1 MHVLHDLKEHDM
13 KKDLAPTLSAIVTGM
28 PGATIDRIMPT
39 GKEGQYKASGKMP
52 THEALIMW
60 LDTFAKQVPPEGGME
75 FITGMADYFRKHLT
89 MLAIKPGA
97 EEGTYECTYNIR
109 PFKTEGSPDLMRV
122 IGEAT
127 DKYLQHPF
135 VKIWIQGIY
144 GEAIKK
150 QAKRKKKAVTEKK
163 EPAVR
168 FPGSVISNTLKRRP
182 TLFDSLA
189 PEMQK
194 EIMEAKINEVSYV
207 DVNWRIE
214 KINSKGDGIRFDGDQ
229 MKMILILW
237 ETMQDASATD
247 HKHEAYYLGNIKNPK
262 ENILYYGYANKSGNV
277 DYLPLPTLECS
288 FNKIVSSY
296 TGKSK
301 PSGDDRRI
309 VFAIIKKLSEDP
321 ATRCALTWTR
331 KTTDDKI
338 DTVLEYRH
346 LISYQIIQT
355 RDIAT
360 GETSPLTI
368 RISMHNMF
376 AHNLD
381 KRYAWMPRW
390 EAIAEAYGS
399 QKVPIHVTNL
409 IMDIAVANGN
419 KNLEQ
424 CPETGRRVYK
434 IGQENA
440 FYKILPNYMPPNRR
454 RIPKAKTNFQKAAET
469 ILKLKMCESFT
480 QEPAADGGI
489 NYVFML
495 PLKPQTDKNPQKIT
509 LKKTRKPRK
518 NGTGR

>member
-1 MHVLHDLKEHDM
+1 MPDLHDLKEHDM
-13 KKDLAPTLSAIVTGM
+13 NKDHAPDIIVKETTEPGDTGGYIMHKPGKAPTH
-28 PGATIDRIMPT
+28 
-39 GKEGQYKASGKMP
+39 QQ
-52 THEALIMW
+52 LIMW
-60 LDTFAKQVPPEGGME
+60 LDTFAMQLNIEGGKD
-75 FITGMADYFRKHLT
+75 FVKGMADFLVNHLT
-89 MLAIKPGA
+89 SLTIKPTG
-97 EEGTYECTYNIR
+97 EPGGYDCTYTIQPGENGGSNEDIR
-109 PFKTEGSPDLMRV
+109 KIVEKIDS
-122 IGEAT
+122 
-127 DKYLQHPF
+127 YLGNPV
-135 VKIWIQGIY
+135 VKLWIQGTF

-150 QAKRKKKAVTEKK
+150 QAKRRKKAVTEKK

-247 HKHEAYYLGNIKNPK
+247 HKHEAYYLGNVK
-262 ENILYYGYANKSGNV
+262 ENLPHYAYTDNNGKEE
-277 DYLPLPTLECS
+277 YLPLPTLECS
-288 FNKIVSSY
+288 FNKIVSSF

-321 ATRCALTWTR
+321 ATLCALTWTR
-331 KTTDDKI
+331 KTTDNKI

-390 EAIAEAYGS
+390 EAIAEAYGT

-419 KNLEQ
+419 KSLEQ

-454 RIPKAKTNFQKAAET
+454 RIPEAKTYFQKAAET

-495 PLKPQTDKNPQKIT
+495 PLKPQTDKNPRKIT
-509 LKKTRKPRK
+509 LKKSREPRK